1 MAHDPHLWPEGYILP
16 FKVPTPF
23 ADEEPIGYDGF
34 GAPLYA
40 HQIPER
46 GTE

>member
-1 MAHDPHLWPEGYILP
+1 MQDDTTGADAVSLWPVRE
-16 FKVPTPF
+16 
-23 ADEEPIGYDGF
+23 EEPIGYDGF

-40 HQIPER
+40 HQIPPE

>member
-1 MAHDPHLWPEGYILP
+1 M
-16 FKVPTPF
+16 TTTQ
-23 ADEEPIGYDGF
+23 DEEPIGYDGF

-40 HQIPER
+40 HQIDPK

>member
-1 MAHDPHLWPEGYILP
+1 MKDYRRRVMLGMGQDPKTLNL
-16 FKVPTPF
+16 
-23 ADEEPIGYDGF
+23 DEEPIGYDGF

-40 HQIPER
+40 HQIDSQ